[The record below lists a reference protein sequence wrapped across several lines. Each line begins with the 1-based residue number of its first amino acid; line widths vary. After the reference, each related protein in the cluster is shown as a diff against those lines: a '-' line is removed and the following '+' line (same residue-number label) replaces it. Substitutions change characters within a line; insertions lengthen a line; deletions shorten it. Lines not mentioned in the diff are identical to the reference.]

1 MQDTA
6 QITLSYE
13 IGVAS
18 DLNFWKD
25 RKEEVREVIV
35 FVFPELLI
43 PFPAYLTSLNTRAP
57 PFILFQNFK
66 SIRGLRSAS
75 VLSPFLC
82 LKGGF

>member
-1 MQDTA
+1 MKDTA

-35 FVFPELLI
+35 FVFPEH
-43 PFPAYLTSLNTRAP
+43 TRAP

-75 VLSPFLC
+75 VLSPFLR